1 MEALNVSTLQN
12 PENLSQ
18 FLFGAVFCAGPTRDA
33 VPTVPL
39 PVGKRRHGRCIV
51 ATVPTE
57 ARFGPR
63 DIVVP
68 EVGVEDIVVG
78 ALLKDMP
85 KNHIHKEIEVI

>member
-1 MEALNVSTLQN
+1 MASGHLVGHLRASMVAFNRSNDE
-12 PENLSQ
+12 
-18 FLFGAVFCAGPTRDA
+18 FCASPTRDA

-39 PVGKRRHGRCIV
+39 PVGKRRHDMCVV

-85 KNHIHKEIEVI
+85 KNHTH

>member
-1 MEALNVSTLQN
+1 MC
-12 PENLSQ
+12 
-18 FLFGAVFCAGPTRDA
+18 F
-33 VPTVPL
+33 VPAPPGL
-39 PVGKRRHGRCIV
+39 RYQPSPFQRRHDMCVGAI
-51 ATVPTE
+51 VPTE

-85 KNHIHKEIEVI
+85 KNHTHKELN